1 MVDGYEES
9 MRRRDMVKALV
20 VNRQA
25 SNELIV
31 EHFPEYFP
39 EDPFAG
45 AMDEKGE
52 VDPDL
57 VDEDRLVYKTDVTEE
72 EDESLSR
79 WIAERENGA
88 TFTGADLE

>member
-39 EDPFAG
+39 TDPFAG
-45 AMDEKGE
+45 AMDEEGE

-57 VDEDRLVYKTDVTEE
+57 VDEDRLVYRTDVTEE

-79 WIAERENGA
+79 WIAEREQGA